1 MTENNYQYLM
11 NGTRL
16 TNYSVIPNTVCEMN
30 ISSTAK
36 VIYAKLLNRAQL
48 SASNGF
54 VDSLGRAYV
63 IYTIEDLSKELG
75 KSNSTIKDNLRKLAR
90 VGLVEKKRSS
100 KSRANMIF
108 VKVPGTSIIRQFSA
122 CNGTEI
128 SHIMVQ
134 KLSLHQ
140 AENRLLVTVI
150 VTRKKYLI
158 MNIGK
163 ETVYR

>member
-1 MTENNYQYLM
+1 MTDNNYQYLM

-16 TNYSVIPNTVCEMN
+16 TNYSAIPNTVCEMN

-54 VDSLGRAYV
+54 VDGLGRAYV

-75 KSNSTIKDNLRKLAR
+75 KSNSTIKDNLRELAR

-122 CNGTEI
+122 CNGTENKPYNSSKTVPTSGGKPTLSYSNSNKKEI
-128 SHIMVQ
+128 SNYEYREGD
-134 KLSLHQ
+134 SL
-140 AENRLLVTVI
+140 
-150 VTRKKYLI
+150 
-158 MNIGK
+158 
-163 ETVYR
+163 

>member
-1 MTENNYQYLM
+1 MTDNNYQYLM
-11 NGTRL
+11 NGARL

-63 IYTIEDLSKELG
+63 IYTIEDLAKELG
-75 KSNSTIKDNLRKLAR
+75 KCNSTIKDKLRELTR
-90 VGLVEKKRSS
+90 VGLIEKKRSS

-108 VKVPGTSIIRQFSA
+108 VKVPETSIAGQFSA
-122 CNGTEI
+122 SNGTEKKPYKGSKTGYTSGGKPTPSYSNSNKKEI
-128 SHIMVQ
+128 PNYEYREGD
-134 KLSLHQ
+134 SL
-140 AENRLLVTVI
+140 
-150 VTRKKYLI
+150 
-158 MNIGK
+158 
-163 ETVYR
+163 

>member
-1 MTENNYQYLM
+1 MTDNKYQYLR

-54 VDSLGRAYV
+54 VDSIGRAYV

-75 KSNSTIKDNLRKLAR
+75 KSNSTIKDNLRELAR

-108 VKVPGTSIIRQFSA
+108 VKVPGTSIIGQFSA
-122 CNGTEI
+122 CNGTENKPYNGSKTVPTSGGKPTPSYSNNNKKEI
-128 SHIMVQ
+128 PNYEYREGD
-134 KLSLHQ
+134 SL
-140 AENRLLVTVI
+140 
-150 VTRKKYLI
+150 
-158 MNIGK
+158 
-163 ETVYR
+163 

>member
-1 MTENNYQYLM
+1 MTDNNYQYLM

-48 SASNGF
+48 SSGNGF
-54 VDSLGRAYV
+54 VDGLGRAYV

-75 KSNSTIKDNLRKLAR
+75 KCNSAIKENLRELTR
-90 VGLVEKKRSS
+90 VGLIEKKRSS

-108 VKVPGTSIIRQFSA
+108 VKAPGTSIIGQFSA
-122 CNGTEI
+122 C
-128 SHIMVQ
+128 
-134 KLSLHQ
+134 
-140 AENRLLVTVI
+140 
-150 VTRKKYLI
+150 
-158 MNIGK
+158 K
-163 ETVYR
+163 ETENKPYKGSKTVPSSGGKPTPSYSNNNKKEIPNYEYREGDSL

>member
-1 MTENNYQYLM
+1 MTDNNYQYLM
-11 NGTRL
+11 NGARL

-54 VDSLGRAYV
+54 VDGLGRAYV

-75 KSNSTIKDNLRKLAR
+75 KCNSTIKDNLRELTR
-90 VGLVEKKRSS
+90 VGLIEKKRSS

-108 VKVPGTSIIRQFSA
+108 VKVPETSIAGQFTT
-122 CNGTEI
+122 CNGTENKPYMGLKTALTSGGKPTPSYSNSNKNEI
-128 SHIMVQ
+128 PNYEYREGD
-134 KLSLHQ
+134 SL
-140 AENRLLVTVI
+140 
-150 VTRKKYLI
+150 
-158 MNIGK
+158 
-163 ETVYR
+163 

>member
-48 SASNGF
+48 SASNDF

-75 KSNSTIKDNLRKLAR
+75 KCNSTIKDNLRELTR

-108 VKVPGTSIIRQFSA
+108 VKVPGTSIIGQFSA
-122 CNGTEI
+122 CNGTENKPYNGSKTVPTSGGKPTPRYSNNDKKEI
-128 SHIMVQ
+128 PSY
-134 KLSLHQ
+134 
-140 AENRLLVTVI
+140 EYREGDRL
-150 VTRKKYLI
+150 
-158 MNIGK
+158 
-163 ETVYR
+163 